1 MVSGTEKLAKSPL
14 GYILFPQQE
23 EPPSLESSTDDV
35 LVAHIQSVVDA
46 SGGTMG
52 LVDLNERLVPGTY
65 SREKD
70 DVHLTALKYTGRPL
84 GQFWRRTS
92 FSGMTRDAHADDAPV
107 KDVDAVVTEDDTFV
121 LGVAPVVDTR
131 RVRLAELPGGAHT
144 GNCLHQIYEDHD
156 FSCPEHLGIR
166 GEDPIGCVSV

>member
-1 MVSGTEKLAKSPL
+1 MALTTQREESLRRLYVALTRARHQVHVMVSGTEKLAKSPL

-84 GQFWRRTS
+84 DNSGDGQAF
-92 FSGMTRDAHADDAPV
+92 
-107 KDVDAVVTEDDTFV
+107 
-121 LGVAPVVDTR
+121 
-131 RVRLAELPGGAHT
+131 LA
-144 GNCLHQIYEDHD
+144 
-156 FSCPEHLGIR
+156 
-166 GEDPIGCVSV
+166 